1 MSTGNTPHVRR
12 ITKAVIQL
20 SEVMSWVSD
29 NKAGATVIFIGTVR
43 QDGKMGEI
51 VGMSY
56 ESYLE
61 MAEENMRNIE
71 ASVVNKYEILKAK
84 LIHRVGHLSIGEISV
99 VVAVS
104 AAHRPEAFRACRY
117 ALERIKR
124 EVPIWKKEKMGNG
137 IGVWVKK

>member
-1 MSTGNTPHVRR
+1 MSTGNTPNARR
-12 ITKAVIQL
+12 VTKAVIQL
-20 SEVMSWVSD
+20 NKVMSWVSD
-29 NKAGATVIFIGTVR
+29 HKAGATVMFIGTVR
-43 QDGKMGEI
+43 RDGKMRKI

-56 ESYLE
+56 ESYLD
-61 MAEENMRNIE
+61 MAEDNIRNIE
-71 ASVVNKYEILKAK
+71 ASVANKYQILKVK
-84 LIHRVGHLSIGEISV
+84 LIHRVGYLSIGEISV

-124 EVPIWKKEKMGNG
+124 EVPIWKKEKMGSG